1 MGINLMGRPDSPGV
15 LAQQLSALEQ
25 TRLVQ
30 DTKILQKVNAA
41 HRVAFADKYP
51 SQVEH
56 CLRLVMERLQA
67 GLDKRDGVDPGDPK
81 TWRMSSLE
89 LQDLASAAAALHT
102 IRASFP
108 NAGS

>member
-1 MGINLMGRPDSPGV
+1 MARIDSPGV

-56 CLRLVMERLQA
+56 CLRLVMTFESSPTLHIHTLEGGRSDCLIRVN
-67 GLDKRDGVDPGDPK
+67 GLKKIVLF
-81 TWRMSSLE
+81 RMSFFLSRVGPDDFSRL
-89 LQDLASAAAALHT
+89 S
-102 IRASFP
+102 
-108 NAGS
+108 G